1 MKKDSIAGLIEK
13 LRAEIEKADKF
24 LEVAQKI
31 EEESDYSDAML
42 SMDRTYA
49 EGFSDALGLALRILK
64 GQN

>member
-1 MKKDSIAGLIEK
+1 MKQDSVAGLIEK
-13 LRAEIEKADKF
+13 MREEIKKADQY

>member
-1 MKKDSIAGLIEK
+1 MNLKIAELILKVKEEEKKAEK
-13 LRAEIEKADKF
+13 Y

-49 EGFSDALGLALRILK
+49 EGFADALGVALRLVEEAGK
-64 GQN
+64 

>member
-1 MKKDSIAGLIEK
+1 MALEIAELTLRVQEEAKKA
-13 LRAEIEKADKF
+13 AQF

-49 EGFSDALGLALRILK
+49 EGFCDALSLAIRLVEEAGK
-64 GQN
+64 

>member
-1 MKKDSIAGLIEK
+1 MNLEISNLI
-13 LRAEIEKADKF
+13 LRVKEEADKAGKY

-49 EGFSDALGLALRILK
+49 EGFSDALAVALRLVEEAGK
-64 GQN
+64 

>member
-1 MKKDSIAGLIEK
+1 MKQDSIAGLIEK

>member
-1 MKKDSIAGLIEK
+1 MKEDSIAGLIEK
-13 LRAEIEKADKF
+13 MKEEIKKADQY

-49 EGFSDALGLALRILK
+49 EGFSDALGLALSILK
-64 GQN
+64 GGN

>member
-1 MKKDSIAGLIEK
+1 MKQDSIAGLIDKMRE
-13 LRAEIEKADKF
+13 EIKKADQF